1 MPLDAELIRAIARD
15 MHGRPD
21 IDEET
26 LRESAARVT
35 ALLGKA
41 RLVDEQALAPVAP
54 AFSFDPG
61 SITYRTAP
69 VAGAEVWGRLAGSS
83 GGTGYGGATGTTGVT
98 APPKV
103 DRPAPSP
110 CPEFL
115 WWSAADLA
123 AAIRRRDLSPVEV
136 TRAALDRIAAVD
148 GTLNAF
154 VTVLAD
160 EAMAGARRAE
170 SVRDPQGPLHGV
182 PLALKDLY
190 ETAGIRTTAGSKVLA
205 DYVPQRDATTVTRL
219 KAAGAILIGKTAT
232 HEFAFGPTTDSPFH
246 GPVHNPWDLAKIPA
260 GSSGGSA
267 AAVAAG
273 MVPLAMGTDT
283 GGSIRMPASVCNL
296 VGLKPTYGRV
306 SKAGILPLSWS
317 LDHAGPITR
326 TVKDAALVLG
336 VLAGQDPLDP
346 STLPVPVDDYAAA
359 AEQPGDLRG
368 VVIGV
373 PAGWLAPPVDPE
385 VLGLFEVALQ
395 RMRDLGAELREVPFP
410 PADVMAFVNRLLA
423 LAEAGAYHAPL
434 LKASAADY
442 APDVRLRMELG
453 QYVSARDYLLGQRLR
468 GEIAREVH
476 AVMAQV
482 DVIVTPTLAIPPATI
497 GQAMWEY
504 GGGVRE
510 PVAEAMV
517 RFPAPFSVT
526 GQPCFSLPAGFTAS
540 GLPVGIQLVGR
551 VFGEAALVRIA
562 AAYEASL
569 GAWVHPSI

>member
-15 MHGRPD
+15 MHGRTD
-21 IDEET
+21 IDDATLHET
-26 LRESAARVT
+26 AARVT
-35 ALLGKA
+35 SLLAKV
-41 RLVDEQALAPVAP
+41 RLVDEQGLAPVAP
-54 AFSFDPG
+54 AFGFDPNAA
-61 SITYRTAP
+61 TYRTPPIVGAQVWAA
-69 VAGAEVWGRLAGSS
+69 VAGSA

-98 APPKV
+98 VPPEV
-103 DRPAPSP
+103 ERPNPTP
-110 CPEFL
+110 CPDFL

-123 AAIRRRDLSPVEV
+123 SAIRRRELSPVEV

-148 GTLNAF
+148 KSLNSF
-154 VTVLAD
+154 VTVMAD
-160 EAMAGARRAE
+160 EAMAAARRAE
-170 SVRDPQGPLHGV
+170 AAHEPQGPLHGV
-182 PLALKDLY
+182 PVALKDLY

-205 DYVPQRDATTVTRL
+205 DYVPERDATTVTRL
-219 KAAGAILIGKTAT
+219 KAAGAIIIGKTAT
-232 HEFAFGPTTDSPFH
+232 HEFAFGPTTDSPYH
-246 GPVHNPWDLAKIPA
+246 GPVHNPWDLSKIPA

-273 MVPLAMGTDT
+273 LVPLGMGTDT

-317 LDHAGPITR
+317 LDHAGPIAR
-326 TVKDAALVLG
+326 TVRDAALALG
-336 VLAGQDPLDP
+336 VLAGPDPLDP
-346 STLPVPVDDYAAA
+346 STVPVPVEDYAAA
-359 AEQPGDLRG
+359 AEHPGGLKG
-368 VVIGV
+368 VVIGI
-373 PAGWLAPPVDPE
+373 PAGWLDTPVDPE

-410 PADVMAFVNRLLA
+410 AVDVMSFVNRLLA

-434 LKASAADY
+434 LKARAADY

-453 QYVSARDYLLGQRLR
+453 QYVSARDYLVGQRLR
-468 GEIAREVH
+468 GEIARQVH
-476 AVMAQV
+476 GVMAEV
-482 DVIVTPTLAIPPATI
+482 DALVTPTLPIPPAGI

-504 GGGVRE
+504 GGGLRE

-551 VFGEAALVRIA
+551 VFGEVALVRIA
-562 AAYEASL
+562 AAYEAAL
-569 GAWVHPSI
+569 GAPVHPSI